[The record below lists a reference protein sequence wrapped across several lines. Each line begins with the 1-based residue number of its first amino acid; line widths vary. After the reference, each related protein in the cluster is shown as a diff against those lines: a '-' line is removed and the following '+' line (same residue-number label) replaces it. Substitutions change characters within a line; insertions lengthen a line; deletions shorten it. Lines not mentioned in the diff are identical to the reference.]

1 MLEVKGMPILVDEM
15 EILYTIRDQVL
26 QQQGR
31 EILHKI
37 KRSGNNI
44 MVCCPVHNDGQE
56 RKPSCGISIVKRKDY
71 PPGTWNCFDAS
82 VKVITYNGTKQ
93 IKDLIGKPVKVLNGL
108 GQWEETVF
116 KNYGKQKL
124 YELNL
129 TRDGHKKQ
137 ILVTGNHLWLRKHYT
152 KWCETVKLK
161 PKNQIMSVKPEKV
174 LLNIIPEAVR
184 HGFIYGDGSQ
194 VSKNCYRIDFCTE
207 QKQIL
212 MDSYFKDCKDQKDRP
227 SLRYPGKW
235 VLAPEGINY
244 KELPITNN
252 QDYLYSFIV
261 GWFAA
266 DGNVTKHTCS
276 LSSMKESDIDFLINT
291 LPKLGIAHFGK
302 RYQKRE
308 ANKTYCNHETVIW
321 NLTFVTSTL
330 PDSFFIREHK
340 QIINNNKNFD
350 RLRWTVES
358 VKETNIF
365 TDVYCCQTTTES
377 FVLEDFILSHNCFAC
392 GEKGPFELF
401 VSKCFGR
408 DDMAFGTKWLLENF
422 VTGESYERPTIPI
435 DIGRFD
441 ILKRKE
447 KKIEYVTE
455 EELASYRFY
464 HPYMWQRK
472 LTPEI
477 VEKYDVGYQKDYRLP
492 IKKEDGTIEYGNPVE
507 CLTFPVRDKNGNC
520 LFVSRRAIYNKNFFL
535 PPEIEKPVYGIYE
548 LPPGADD
555 VIICE
560 SVFNALTCVAYGRSA
575 LAMFGTGDDLQYKV
589 LNSLPIRHYILGLD
603 PDKAGNKGTWKLKT
617 HLKNK
622 LLTKLVIPPGKDIN
636 DLSYEEFIGLKEI
649 YI

>member
-1 MLEVKGMPILVDEM
+1 MLTVRGMPILVDET
-15 EILYTIRDQVL
+15 EILQTIREQVL
-26 QQQGR
+26 KEQGR

-37 KRSGNNI
+37 KPSGNNI
-44 MVCCPVHNDGQE
+44 MVCCPIHNDGQE
-56 RKPSCGISIVKRKDY
+56 KKPSCGISTIHRKGY

-93 IKDLIGKPVKVLNGL
+93 IKDIIGKPVKVLNGL

-207 QKQIL
+207 QKQSL

-252 QDYLYSFIV
+252 LDYLYSFIV

-276 LSSMKESDIDFLINT
+276 LSSMKEWDIDFLIDT

-350 RLRWTVES
+350 RIRWTVES
-358 VKETNIF
+358 VKETDIY
-365 TDVYCCQTTTES
+365 TDVFCCQTSTES

-392 GEKGPFELF
+392 GAKGPFELF
-401 VSKCFGR
+401 VAKCFGR
-408 DDMAFGTKWLLENF
+408 DDVAFGTNWLLENF
-422 VTGESYERPTIPI
+422 VTGESYERPLLPYNFDRY
-435 DIGRFD
+435 DIFA
-441 ILKRKE
+441 KKEE
-447 KKIEYVTE
+447 KKEYVSE

-464 HPYMWQRK
+464 HPYMYKRK
-472 LTPEI
+472 LTNEVI
-477 VEKYDVGYQKDYRLP
+477 EKYDVGYQKDFVFSEGWKP
-492 IKKEDGTIEYGNPVE
+492 TEVI
-507 CLTFPVRDKNGNC
+507 TFPVRDINGNC
-520 LFVSRRAIYNKNFFL
+520 LFVSRRAIYGKTFFL
-535 PPEIEKPVYGIYE
+535 PPDLEKPVYGLYE
-548 LPPGADD
+548 LPKNCNE
-555 VIICE
+555 IILCE
-560 SVFNALTCVAYGRSA
+560 SVINALTCVVYGKPA
-575 LAMFGTGDDLQYKV
+575 VAMFGTGTPFQIEQ
-589 LNSLPIRHYILGLD
+589 LNKLPCRSIILAT
-603 PDKAGNKGTWKLKT
+603 DKDSAGRKARYKLKKA
-617 HLKNK
+617 LKNK
-622 LLTKLVIPPGKDIN
+622 IISEIDYNSYPEDCNDIN
-636 DLSYEEFIGLKEI
+636 DMTFEQFNNLRIIPCSLKF
-649 YI
+649 